1 MEKLVH
7 VDFRKW
13 PDQVHWQFSMRRLG
27 EDGHGL
33 WLWAPPG
40 MPFQRGEEPAKISDR
55 IVVKLIGEDTWW
67 TAIWNDGGRNEFYV
81 DIITPAQWDGDRVTM
96 IDLDLDVVRRIGG
109 EVEVLDEDEFLD
121 HQVRYH
127 YPERLID
134 QARAAAARVAMAVQ
148 RNEEPFR
155 SVGPS
160 WMERARDLA
169 RLSP

>member
-1 MEKLVH
+1 MDRLVH

-13 PDQVHWQFSMRRLG
+13 PDRVHWQFSMRRLG
-27 EDGHGL
+27 EDEHGL

-40 MPFQRGEEPAKISDR
+40 MPFRRGDERAKVSDR
-55 IVVKLIGEDTWW
+55 IVVKLIVEDAWW

-81 DIITPAQWDGDRVTM
+81 DIVTPAKWEGDRVTM
-96 IDLDLDVVRRIGG
+96 VDLDLDVVRRIGG

-127 YPERLID
+127 YPERLVD
-134 QARAAAARVAMAVQ
+134 QARAATAQVAIAVQ
-148 RNEEPFR
+148 RNDEPFR
-155 SVGPS
+155 SAGLS

-169 RLSP
+169 RLSS

>member
-1 MEKLVH
+1 MEKLVQ

-40 MPFQRGEEPAKISDR
+40 MPFQRGEEPVKISDR

-148 RNEEPFR
+148 RNVEPFR

-169 RLSP
+169 RLSS